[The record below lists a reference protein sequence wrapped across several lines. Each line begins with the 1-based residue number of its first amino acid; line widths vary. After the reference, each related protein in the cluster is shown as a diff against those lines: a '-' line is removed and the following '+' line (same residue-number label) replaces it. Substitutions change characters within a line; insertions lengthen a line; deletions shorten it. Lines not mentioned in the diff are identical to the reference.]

1 MLAIDLTGKRA
12 LITGGARGIGP
23 GIVRAFAAAGAAL
36 AIGYG
41 ESGSAANALAA
52 EVTGSGG
59 RAVALPADLRR
70 PAEATALVGEAVAAL
85 GGLDILVHSAGI
97 TSRRSFKDLE
107 ADEFERV
114 LSVNLR
120 SAFALAKAAAP
131 VMEAGGWGRIL
142 LLSSTGAITG
152 GGGGAH
158 YAASKAALT
167 GLMRALARELAP
179 RGITVNV
186 VMPTVIDTDFL
197 VGLYPDPAARAKL
210 ADGVPVGRLG
220 QPADVGNLAAFL
232 ASDLASFINGQ
243 AIVVDGGRT
252 FK

>member
-23 GIVRAFAAAGAAL
+23 GIVRALAAAGAAV
-36 AIGYG
+36 AISYG
-41 ESGSAANALAA
+41 ESESA
-52 EVTGSGG
+52 
-59 RAVALPADLRR
+59 AVALAFEVAGQGGKAVALKADLRR
-70 PAEATALVGEAVAAL
+70 PAEATALVERAVEAL
-85 GGLDILVHSAGI
+85 GGLDILVHSAGV
-97 TSRRSFKDLE
+97 TSRRSFAQLDE
-107 ADEFERV
+107 VEFERV

-120 SAFALAKAAAP
+120 SAFALARAAAP
-131 VMEAGGWGRIL
+131 VMEARGWGRIL
-142 LLSSTGAITG
+142 FVSSTGAITG

-158 YAASKAALT
+158 YATSKAALT

-179 RGITVNV
+179 LGVVVNV
-186 VMPTVIDTDFL
+186 IMPTVIDTDFL
-197 VGLYPDPAARAKL
+197 ALLYPDPTARAKL

-220 QPADVGNLAAFL
+220 RPEDVGYLTAFL

-243 AIVVDGGRT
+243 VILVDGGRT